1 MFARFSISNQEGFT
15 LIELISILIIMGV
28 LASVMVEK
36 FDLLSDTAAQ
46 RALLEGVK
54 ELNVRETLG
63 WTNLKLSNTGWTNDA
78 DVFAAIETKLGSSYV
93 WIDGPNASGGKLA
106 FRAESV
112 ALSRTQS
119 TTSSMGS
126 WK

>member
-1 MFARFSISNQEGFT
+1 
-15 LIELISILIIMGV
+15 MGV